1 MSRQVHTTQTVENTR
16 TQRRCARGVSVVL
29 GGRRCTI
36 QLLAQNLIGRLGLP
50 SFHHCERMVGWVDG
64 CSDSDSRHKKKKSEY
79 PAAIFECQE
88 RLLLGLGHD
97 HFGIRKVIKT
107 LHSQLGVEF
116 YIKWIVASREIK
128 RIKSMK

>member
-1 MSRQVHTTQTVENTR
+1 VN
-16 TQRRCARGVSVVL
+16 GWL
-29 GGRRCTI
+29 GGWMG
-36 QLLAQNLIGRLGLP
+36 ALILILGT
-50 SFHHCERMVGWVDG
+50 
-64 CSDSDSRHKKKKSEY
+64 KKKKSEY
-79 PAAIFECQE
+79 PAAIFECQD

-128 RIKSMK
+128 RMKSIK